1 MGAAQETPQDGVQS
15 SDVVEIA
22 PHLMVGVSLAK
33 SILQS
38 LCFRILPATNDERTY
53 SENLEPDPQVNTH

>member
-22 PHLMVGVSLAK
+22 PHLTVGVSLAK
-33 SILQS
+33 SL
-38 LCFRILPATNDERTY
+38 
-53 SENLEPDPQVNTH
+53 